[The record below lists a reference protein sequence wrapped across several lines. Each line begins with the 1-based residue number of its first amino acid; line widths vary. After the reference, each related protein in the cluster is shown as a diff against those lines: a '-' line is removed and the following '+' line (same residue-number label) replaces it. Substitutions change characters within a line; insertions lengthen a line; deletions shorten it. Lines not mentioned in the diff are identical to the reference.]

1 MKKQLTNMP
10 IKKWRAGNIEA
21 AIWLNKHESDGIEV
35 EFKTLSLSRS
45 YKKRGEDTWR
55 NDVINLRRGD
65 IAKVMVVLQKAQEDL
80 LLSNVKGGNE

>member
-1 MKKQLTNMP
+1 MP
-10 IKKWRAGNIEA
+10 IKKWRAGNIEIA
-21 AIWLNKHESDGIEV
+21 VWLNKREVDGVEV

-65 IAKVMVVLQKAQEDL
+65 IPKMLVVLQKAQEEL
-80 LLSNVKGGNE
+80 LLSNRSDAE